1 MKICCVQE
9 KRCLFQERECYILRV
24 HEISFLNTINSS
36 DFIPQVF
43 CLSNSF
49 PNAHLPTCLC
59 ALNHYAPNCAHFSR
73 TYEPI
78 TSQDH
83 RTDKYSAHMKSGEN
97 QYFNIS
103 GVVSQDLLD
112 KNLKYQKES
121 TVLDFLMGS
130 QIYVSAHVPVE
141 IKTHKVGLNSFR
153 RSLFQGFEWKGQIIE
168 RKTAIREIE
177 VSLNTFCEWFQ
188 ARKHMKNDCMMA
200 QNNFRHKGKQVQKI
214 NMGKSARSNLRHE
227 VD

>member
-1 MKICCVQE
+1 MPFSR
-9 KRCLFQERECYILRV
+9 KRMLYSSCPQ
-24 HEISFLNTINSS
+24 ISFLNTINSS

-103 GVVSQDLLD
+103 GAVSQDLLD

-121 TVLDFLMGS
+121 IVLDFLMGS